1 MGTRGALGFRIDG
14 KDKIAYNHFDSY
26 PSGLGAAVAKFL
38 VKAAS
43 TRAGLARLQAKARLL
58 QAIPKDS
65 KPTPEDIK
73 RCAKYTDLGVSNQS
87 TDDWYCLLRN
97 AQGNPAAMLQVQK
110 YEDSASF
117 MLDSLFCEYAYIIN
131 LDENVLE
138 FYRGFQDLPHDKGRY
153 AKDLSMMNAKLAEN
167 RSTYF
172 PVALLRTFRLNRI
185 PKSIVALMEK
195 ADNLDR
201 YTRHPEEAKE
211 EANA

>member
-14 KDKIAYNHFDSY
+14 KDKIAYDHFDSY

-138 FYRGFQDLPHDKGRY
+138 FYVGFRHMPHDLGRY
-153 AKDLSMMNAKLAEN
+153 SKDMTSVNEQKAEKNETIYYPMALA
-167 RSTYF
+167 
-172 PVALLRTFRLNRI
+172 RTFRLNRI
-185 PKSIVALMEK
+185 PKNIIKMMEK
-195 ADNLDR
+195 AEIDVAEPERKKNLQ
-201 YTRHPEEAKE
+201 EA
-211 EANA
+211 